1 MLEAIDPAAVPPRIV
16 ERKGGKK
23 TKEAAGAGGGKKDGK
38 GSSDDNNNGGDD
50 DGLLARLA
58 KRRRRALFPS
68 SASSSASAYYL
79 SRQPRTVVH
88 VYHGAAAWAAGQL
101 EGELRAGAWGLV
113 PAATAADVL
122 DGSPE
127 DLWRSLVSSG
137 RLTWLARR

>member
-16 ERKGGKK
+16 ERKDSGKK
-23 TKEAAGAGGGKKDGK
+23 TTKEAEAEAAAAAAAAAGRKDGT
-38 GSSDDNNNGGDD
+38 GD

-58 KRRRRALFPS
+58 KRRRRALFPPS
-68 SASSSASAYYL
+68 SSSASARSFS
-79 SRQPRTVVH
+79 SRKQPRTVVH
-88 VYHGAAAWAAGQL
+88 VYHGAAAWSAGQL

-113 PAATAADVL
+113 PAATAADVH

>member
-16 ERKGGKK
+16 ERKGGGKK
-23 TKEAAGAGGGKKDGK
+23 AKEEAAA
-38 GSSDDNNNGGDD
+38 NGDDD

-58 KRRRRALFPS
+58 KRRRRGLFPS
-68 SASSSASAYYL
+68 SASSSSSASARHHHL
-79 SRQPRTVVH
+79 SSSSRQPRTVVH

-122 DGSPE
+122 DGAPE
-127 DLWRSLVSSG
+127 DLWGSLVSSG

>member
-1 MLEAIDPAAVPPRIV
+1 M
-16 ERKGGKK
+16 
-23 TKEAAGAGGGKKDGK
+23 
-38 GSSDDNNNGGDD
+38 
-50 DGLLARLA
+50 
-58 KRRRRALFPS
+58 
-68 SASSSASAYYL
+68 
-79 SRQPRTVVH
+79 H
-88 VYHGAAAWAAGQL
+88 VYHGAAAWSAGQL

>member
-16 ERKGGKK
+16 EKRERKKKETESGRDGKK
-23 TKEAAGAGGGKKDGK
+23 TAGDAAAAA
-38 GSSDDNNNGGDD
+38 
-50 DGLLARLA
+50 DGLLARLS
-58 KRRRRALFPS
+58 KRRRRGLFPS
-68 SASSSASAYYL
+68 SSSSASSYYF

-101 EGELRAGAWGLV
+101 EGELRAGAWGWV

-127 DLWRSLVSSG
+127 DLWGSLVSSG

>member
-1 MLEAIDPAAVPPRIV
+1 MLEGIDPAAVPPRLA
-16 ERKGGKK
+16 ERKDKRAREA
-23 TKEAAGAGGGKKDGK
+23 EAAGKQKDGSSSNDDDGGGG
-38 GSSDDNNNGGDD
+38 D

-58 KRRRRALFPS
+58 KRRRRSLFPS
-68 SASSSASAYYL
+68 SASASSSH
-79 SRQPRTVVH
+79 SSHSKRKQPRTVVH
-88 VYHGAAAWAAGQL
+88 VYHGAAAWSAGQL

-127 DLWRSLVSSG
+127 ELWRSLVSSG

>member
-1 MLEAIDPAAVPPRIV
+1 MLEAIDPAAVPPRIF
-16 ERKGGKK
+16 ERKDHSRKN
-23 TKEAAGAGGGKKDGK
+23 KEAEAAAAAKKSND
-38 GSSDDNNNGGDD
+38 NNGGDDD

-68 SASSSASAYYL
+68 SSSASRASAYFS

-88 VYHGAAAWAAGQL
+88 VYHGAAAWSAGQL

-122 DGSPE
+122 DGKPE

>member
-1 MLEAIDPAAVPPRIV
+1 MLEGIDPAAVPPRLVV
-16 ERKGGKK
+16 ERKGG
-23 TKEAAGAGGGKKDGK
+23 GGGGKDGGK
-38 GSSDDNNNGGDD
+38 GNENKQGDNDD

-68 SASSSASAYYL
+68 SSSSSSASRQ
-79 SRQPRTVVH
+79 SRPRTVVH

-101 EGELRAGAWGLV
+101 EGELRAGAWGFV

-137 RLTWLARR
+137 RLTWLARRLY

>member
-1 MLEAIDPAAVPPRIV
+1 MLEAIDPAAVPPRIA
-16 ERKGGKK
+16 ERKDKK
-23 TKEAAGAGGGKKDGK
+23 KAKEAAAGKQKDG
-38 GSSDDNNNGGDD
+38 SDSGDGDD
-50 DGLLARLA
+50 GGLLSRLA
-58 KRRRRALFPS
+58 NRRRRALFPS
-68 SASSSASAYYL
+68 SSSSSSL
-79 SRQPRTVVH
+79 SKRKQPRTVVH
-88 VYHGAAAWAAGQL
+88 VYHGAAAWSAGQL

>member
-16 ERKGGKK
+16 DKK
-23 TKEAAGAGGGKKDGK
+23 TKKSTKEGGGGGGGAAGGETTKKE
-38 GSSDDNNNGGDD
+38 NDD

-68 SASSSASAYYL
+68 SSSSSAASSSKYYL

-88 VYHGAAAWAAGQL
+88 VYHGAAAWSAGQL
-101 EGELRAGAWGLV
+101 EGELRAGAWCLV

-127 DLWRSLVSSG
+127 DLWASLVSSG

>member
-16 ERKGGKK
+16 EKRERKKKETESGRDGKK
-23 TKEAAGAGGGKKDGK
+23 TAGDAAA
-38 GSSDDNNNGGDD
+38 
-50 DGLLARLA
+50 DGLLARLS
-58 KRRRRALFPS
+58 KRRRRGLFPS
-68 SASSSASAYYL
+68 SSSASSYYL

-101 EGELRAGAWGLV
+101 EGELRAGAWGWV

-127 DLWRSLVSSG
+127 DLWGSLVSSG